1 MSIFYE
7 LTTALYHAHYVLI
20 HHLNRD
26 KVKNKYIFVGS
37 LTHLEYLR
45 PILKD
50 IEKSPDVGHK
60 HIKDLKRGFGPNF
73 DLASW
78 GSLNKAEFNSITF
91 LEYYVQPDNT
101 IFYLQLLISLIPEL
115 HIPIEHQ
122 YLWAQSSTYAH
133 IEMHRIWKQLYRE
146 SSHGVLVS
154 DVQSHLHLEPKV
166 GDGLGT
172 EVVYTYDTFM
182 NDPEIVRCFESFSL
196 SINYKF
202 QDSGS
207 ISNYPFIHPYLLIEN
222 LSSKENIDFMNR
234 FHDAK
239 SALMLKHNIKFQN
252 HLLDSLNLHN
262 NEIHLISYNSAEFK
276 QPKPLS
282 VSDDVFTSGV
292 LLRYFPYYDTKVSI
306 ENAKDVSM
314 ITNQY
319 AILNYV
325 RYMTTL
331 PKASRII
338 GKNICEIRINI
349 ELELSRDILRELINN
364 FQLSSSVPFVRIF
377 DDQTNENIYR
387 IHRPSYMTDSM
398 NHIPKDLLESWFRSE
413 TSIMNLGKLYKIRE
427 PRRCISFK
435 VKICNQIL
443 TRREPIPIESQYS
456 HRRTVYYTSGNTE
469 TDVEDY
475 LFTPAKDAVYQHEP
489 VYADILIVRKNYRYE
504 TICKIVF
511 SPDAE
516 FHSDYTTLFRTK
528 CRDFLIQFGAISPL
542 SKEIVLTDVHIQH
555 LSSIVEFPYNN
566 YEIEYEKCR
575 DIILLMNPYFMF
587 MDPIITDEQKKAV
600 QYNIDGRFKNVSIM
614 KTHTN
619 GTYDIITK
627 RGQEIKGIPS
637 YQLRV
642 IGEKKRDYLH
652 FRYKRV
658 NEFNAESS
666 PLRELVNKYKSWG
679 ITDENIKMRIKME
692 IIEATDHE
700 ITQVLQ
706 TTENISKESS
716 SSNGVDIRIYL
727 DKYGLAA
734 NHRIEIDNY
743 HNIHE
748 FNKIIY
754 LLEVVFHMYESMHT
768 PAAQFMA
775 EELTTFGIQTELS
788 RLRTNPA
795 TFQISGDVI
804 APKNI
809 VQKKDTSAQPVAPAK
824 KYNFDIDSDDEDDD
838 EGENIDAND
847 DVGSATSSVS
857 VADDGGKT
865 TSTIA
870 QNTAFLMDTSSIFLK
885 TLQVL
890 DSKIFDYKSTNPK
903 QEGYSRQCTV
913 QRYPKAVNNTEY
925 MNIIKEN
932 IDQQQDSDSESSTP
946 RTPFAG
952 TPRQSNKSGIP
963 YSNGLG
969 ATYMGDG
976 FKQKYEQECASNQ
989 TEDGQLDINK
999 GCTSIKYGSEVD
1011 EAHWNNVYMC
1021 PKIWCVGCKIPLHT
1035 RHLVNGRPKISS
1047 ACGDT
1052 FQSKADLPTNDAI
1065 FHEIKREEIMKNYDG
1080 RHPVGISLVELQT
1093 LDAEL
1098 KKVRA
1103 AKNSLGDD
1111 SAANVLERKKLERW
1125 EKFIDN
1131 LIKKPA
1137 DAINEY
1143 DMRYWRI
1150 CIVCNKDIL
1159 EHDVKCPS
1167 CKRGTFAVDNK
1178 TNKPTDTESISIIS
1192 PTGSQ
1197 YIYPGF
1203 LDPNSHPD
1211 KLHMPCCF
1219 SNPNFRLDHKY
1230 SFNTGKTKTINESYI
1245 QPYGSKVLD
1254 RGRLGQLPR
1263 ALSEFFNLDDAYFSM
1278 RMLPCTEEPVS
1289 NFFRYGV
1296 SQQNHNMI
1304 DVFSAIITDSAKY
1317 RENSEKYKLYIKP
1330 KEKDG
1335 LGLSHI
1341 EASKRLEREFRELV
1355 VHKIVEK
1362 MDDHQLTQHPLIRY
1376 AMTGIDGVSP
1386 TQNYIEYLLS
1396 GEYIHDFTILSFLNR
1411 ELTWLDPSVYDREH
1425 TETVADAA
1433 NTDIFNVYFG
1443 HIPANVNVPRKFII
1457 IIISINRE
1465 GNMTLELPRGFVQPS
1480 IQDPDAYFILLFKRP
1495 ASEFELVANAN
1506 ITEYDDTSNYNNQPL
1521 YEPIYEIISTCAKKG
1536 SKLQRKDETHKVFSR
1551 NHPLI
1556 QKLLTHFDLKP
1567 QNIPQGLTITD
1578 TNFNEMMY
1586 KTYEW
1591 FRTTDDGNN
1600 IELKIIDN
1608 ADYIVGIVLKNGFY
1622 LPLYPMSNT
1631 NTDDIHTML
1640 FVEYIQQGDVKS
1652 FDETNTFLIDYAKK
1666 PEFAYLMPH
1675 KIIEQPNS
1683 MDIRK
1688 SSMVMNGGVYCE
1700 MTDNKKRPC
1709 HKTDDA
1715 SRNSDKC
1722 SVSPKGLCALTKEHT
1737 SPPKAAAAP
1746 VPKPEIVK
1754 HKPCKVISIEKC
1766 PKEMCVQYNGQI
1778 RQGCR
1783 EKPVIEREKQ
1793 TIKPDKGSGYIGFIT
1808 HGGGIVPFLKTS
1820 GVDDN
1825 TYDSIEF
1832 DFYEIETTIERN
1844 QSKNIY
1850 SRLNTY
1856 DEIVDKVGIENIT
1869 LCSSPTNKREISGII
1884 IKNDDIKITNLYLP
1898 IVPMIIQPEMKVVS
1912 TPPES
1917 RLSFVEV
1924 VKTYQKLAQS
1934 TGNTV
1939 HCRPVG
1945 FMINSDKI
1953 IKTLILETGAHI
1965 AVLGKPYSHILSQN
1979 ENKAYVIH
1987 NIRQLELNTFDTETF
2002 DSIVK
2007 RTRNELGDDAR
2018 IHFIRTINHL
2028 KSSYMRFRF
2037 EIAQIINN
2045 EPKIKTHIYGIINA
2059 YRNNML
2065 KYTDIMVLLQK
2076 LTADYMIADEHF
2088 VSIHLQPNTCI
2099 THTSPEMCIADS
2111 RSTCKWEESANN
2123 PSQSKSMDD
2132 IIMQF
2137 QNLGPISKRIMNE
2150 KRSIL
2155 TNIDKVVDVMAQLFE
2170 KGGVVLEEYERMK
2183 SHIRTRKQLVQENMR
2198 DNIIAYI
2205 HLKIY
2210 GMCKYI
2216 TSNIE
2221 KYVRKLVYEL
2231 LYHPYKRYEI
2241 LENNIKLVETKLS
2254 YNIYQNEQLLT
2265 HSDIKR
2271 SFYETLYSRHL
2282 SHRLFILDFFTRNS
2296 SMYANTKNK
2305 IIIEVEP
2312 LIDRMKPVFHLQR
2325 EPSNNVNFHR
2335 MGQNKFIIRQSLVE
2349 RPVRYV
2355 NHFEAGEIIHSIMR
2369 KNTPLLHFPLG
2380 KTSNTMD
2387 FNIIL

>member
-7 LTTALYHAHYVLI
+7 LTTTLYHAHYILI

-37 LTHLEYLR
+37 LEHLEYLR
-45 PILKD
+45 PILKS
-50 IEKSPDVGHK
+50 IEKSPDQGAK
-60 HIKDLKRGFGPNF
+60 HLKELKRAFGEKF

-78 GSLNKAEFNSITF
+78 GSIDKAEFNSITF

-115 HIPIEHQ
+115 HIPIEYQ
-122 YLWAQSSTYAH
+122 YLWAHSTTYAQ

-146 SSHGVLVS
+146 NSNGVLAS

-166 GDGLGT
+166 AGGVGT
-172 EVVYTYDTFM
+172 ETAYTYDTFM
-182 NDPEIVRCFESFSL
+182 TDPDIVRYFEVFSL

-207 ISNYPFIHPYLLIEN
+207 ISNYPFIHPYLLIET
-222 LSSKENIDFMNR
+222 LSEKQNTEFMNR

-252 HLLDSLNLHN
+252 HLLDSLNVHN
-262 NEIHLISYNSAEFK
+262 NEIHLVAYNPGEFK

-292 LLRYFPYYDTKVSI
+292 LLRYFPYFDTKVSV
-306 ENAKDVSM
+306 ENVKDVSM

-319 AILNYV
+319 TILNYI

-331 PKASRII
+331 PKAPRII

-364 FQLSSSVPFVRIF
+364 FQLSSSVPFIRIF
-377 DDQTNENIYR
+377 DDQINENIYR
-387 IHRPSYMTDSM
+387 IHRTSYMTDSI
-398 NHIPKDLLESWFRSE
+398 NHIPKELLESWFRGE

-443 TRREPIPIESQYS
+443 TRREPIPIESHYS

-475 LFTPAKDAVYQHEP
+475 LFTPKKDAIYQHEP
-489 VYADILIVRKNYRYE
+489 VYADILIMRKNYRYE

-516 FHSDYTTLFRTK
+516 FHSDYITLFRTK
-528 CRDFLIQFGAISPL
+528 CRDFLLQFGAISPL
-542 SKEIVLTDVHIQH
+542 SNEIVLTDVHIQH

-587 MDPIITDEQKKAV
+587 MDPIITDEQKKSV
-600 QYNIDGRFKNVSIM
+600 QYNIDGKFKNVTIT

-637 YQLRV
+637 YQLR
-642 IGEKKRDYLH
+642 IMGEKKRDYLH

-679 ITDENIKMRIKME
+679 MTDENIKVRIQME

-700 ITQVLQ
+700 ITHALQ
-706 TTENISKESS
+706 TTENIAKESS

-748 FNKIIY
+748 FNKILY
-754 LLEVVFHMYESMHT
+754 LLEVVFHIYESMHT

-775 EELTTFGIQTELS
+775 EELTGFGIHAELS
-788 RLRTNPA
+788 RLRRNPE
-795 TFQISGDVI
+795 TFHISGDVI

-809 VQKKDTSAQPVAPAK
+809 VQKKDTLKPIAPAK
-824 KYNFDIDSDDEDDD
+824 KYNFDFDSDDEEEDRLD
-838 EGENIDAND
+838 IVASD
-847 DVGSATSSVS
+847 DVGSAVSSISAV
-857 VADDGGKT
+857 DDELKPAV
-865 TSTIA
+865 A

-885 TLQVL
+885 TLQAL
-890 DSKIFDYKSTNPK
+890 DSKIFDYRSTNPK

-913 QRYPKAVNNTEY
+913 QRYPKAVNNAEY

-932 IDQQQDSDSESSTP
+932 TDQQQDSDSESSTP

-952 TPRQSNKSGIP
+952 TPRQSNISGIP

-976 FKQKYEQECASNQ
+976 FKQKYEQECAPNQ
-989 TEDGQLDINK
+989 TEDIQLDTNK

-1035 RHLVNGRPKISS
+1035 RHLLNSKPKISS
-1047 ACGDT
+1047 ACGET
-1052 FQSKADLPTNDAI
+1052 FQSKADLPTNNAI
-1065 FHEIKREEIMKNYDG
+1065 FHEIKREEIDKNYDG
-1080 RHPVGISLVELQT
+1080 RHPVGISLAELIT
-1093 LDAEL
+1093 LDTEL
-1098 KKVRA
+1098 KQVRI
-1103 AKNSLGDD
+1103 AKNSLEGD
-1111 SAANVLERKKLERW
+1111 STERKKLERW

-1131 LIKKPA
+1131 LIKKSA
-1137 DAINEY
+1137 DNINEY
-1143 DMRYWRI
+1143 DMRYWRM
-1150 CIVCNKDIL
+1150 CIICNKDIL

-1167 CKRGTFAVDNK
+1167 CKRGAFAIDNK

-1219 SNPNFRLDHKY
+1219 GNPNFRLDHKY

-1278 RMLPCTEEPVS
+1278 RMLPCTDEPVS

-1296 SQQNHNMI
+1296 SQQNNNMI

-1376 AMTGIDGVSP
+1376 AMTGMDGVSP

-1396 GEYIHDFTILSFLNR
+1396 GEYMHDFTILSFLNR
-1411 ELTWLDPSVYDREH
+1411 ELTWLDPNVYHREH
-1425 TETVADAA
+1425 TDNAANTA

-1443 HIPANVNVPRKFII
+1443 HIPANVNLPRKFII
-1457 IIISINRE
+1457 IIISVNRD

-1480 IQDPDAYFILLFKRP
+1480 FQDPDAYFILLFKRP

-1506 ITEYDDTSNYNNQPL
+1506 MTEYDDTMNYNNQPL
-1521 YEPIYEIISTCAKKG
+1521 YEPIYEIISTCIKKG
-1536 SKLQRKDETHKVFSR
+1536 SKLQRTDETHKVFSR

-1556 QKLLTHFDLKP
+1556 QKILTHYDLKP
-1567 QNIPQGLTITD
+1567 QNIPQGLTISD

-1591 FRTTDDGNN
+1591 FRNTDDGNN
-1600 IELKIIDN
+1600 IALKIIDN
-1608 ADYIVGIVLKNGFY
+1608 ADYIVGVVLKNGFY

-1631 NTDDIHTML
+1631 NNDDIPAML
-1640 FVEYIQQGDVKS
+1640 FVEYIQQEDLKT
-1652 FDETNTFLIDYAKK
+1652 FDETNAFLIDYAKK
-1666 PEFAYLMPH
+1666 PEFSYVVPH
-1675 KIIEQPNS
+1675 KIIEQHT
-1683 MDIRK
+1683 DKRK
-1688 SSMVMNGGVYCE
+1688 TTMVMNGGVYCE

-1722 SVSPKGLCALTKEHT
+1722 SMSPKGLCALTKEHA
-1737 SPPKAAAAP
+1737 SPPPKP
-1746 VPKPEIVK
+1746 VPKP
-1754 HKPCKVISIEKC
+1754 CKVLSVEKC
-1766 PKEMCVQYNGQI
+1766 PKETCVQYNGQI

-1783 EKPVIEREKQ
+1783 EKPFIEKETHAIPPAPRTTQ
-1793 TIKPDKGSGYIGFIT
+1793 DKGSGYIGFIT
-1808 HGGGIVPFLKTS
+1808 HGGGIVPFLKTR
-1820 GVDDN
+1820 GLDD
-1825 TYDSIEF
+1825 TVYDSIEF
-1832 DFYEIETTIERN
+1832 DFYEIETTIEHT
-1844 QSKNIY
+1844 QLKNRY

-1856 DEIVDKVGIENIT
+1856 DEIVNKIGIENVT
-1869 LCSSPTNKREISGII
+1869 LCFTPTNKREVSGIV

-1898 IVPMIIQPEMKVVS
+1898 IVPIVIQPEMKIVS

-1917 RLSFVEV
+1917 RLSFVEA

-1934 TGNTV
+1934 TGNTI
-1939 HCRPVG
+1939 HCRPIG
-1945 FMINSDKI
+1945 FIINSDKI
-1953 IKTLILETGAHI
+1953 IKTLILETGTHVAI
-1965 AVLGKPYSHILSQN
+1965 LGKPYNHILSQN
-1979 ENKAYVIH
+1979 ENKAYIIH
-1987 NIRQLELNTFDTETF
+1987 NIRHLELNIFDTQMF

-2007 RTRNELGDDAR
+2007 RTSNELGDDAR

-2045 EPKIKTHIYGIINA
+2045 EPKIKTLIYEIINA

-2065 KYTDIMVLLQK
+2065 KYDDIMVLLQK
-2076 LTADYMIADEHF
+2076 LTGDYMVADEHL
-2088 VSIHLQPNTCI
+2088 STIYSQKNTCI

-2111 RSTCKWEESANN
+2111 RTTCKWVEGSNHHL
-2123 PSQSKSMDD
+2123 QSMDD
-2132 IIMQF
+2132 IILLF

-2150 KRSIL
+2150 KRGIL
-2155 TNIDKVVDVMAQLFE
+2155 TNADKVVGVMTQLFE
-2170 KGGVVLEEYERMK
+2170 KGGVVLEEYDRMK
-2183 SHIRTRKQLVQENMR
+2183 SRIRARKQLVQENIR

-2205 HLKIY
+2205 DMKIY
-2210 GMCKYI
+2210 GTCKYI

-2221 KYVRKLVYEL
+2221 KYVRKLAYEL

-2254 YNIYQNEQLLT
+2254 YNIYKNEQLLT

-2271 SFYETLYSRHL
+2271 SFYETLYSHHL
-2282 SHRLFILDFFTRNS
+2282 SQRLFVLDFFTRNS

-2312 LIDRMKPVFHLQR
+2312 LIDRMKPVFYLQR
-2325 EPSNNVNFHR
+2325 EFMRDVHFHR
-2335 MGQNKFIIRQSLVE
+2335 IGQNVFIIRQSLFD
-2349 RPVRYV
+2349 RPVRHV
-2355 NHFEAGEIIHSIMR
+2355 NHLESCEILHFIMR
-2369 KNTPLLHFPLG
+2369 KNTPLLQLPIR
-2380 KTSNTMD
+2380 KISNNVD
-2387 FNIIL
+2387 FRILL